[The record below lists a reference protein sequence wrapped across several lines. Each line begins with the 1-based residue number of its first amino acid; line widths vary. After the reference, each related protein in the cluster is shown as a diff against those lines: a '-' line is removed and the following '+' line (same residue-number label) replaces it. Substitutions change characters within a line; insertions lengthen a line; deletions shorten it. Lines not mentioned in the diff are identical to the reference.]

1 VGACRYDGEVAGLGL
16 KPAALVLSRVIS
28 RPTAERITLD
38 AGSKGIAAEAGSPV
52 ALVLGRVEVTT
63 TKRQFIHRY
72 FRTLIKSFL

>member
-1 VGACRYDGEVAGLGL
+1 MAGLGL

-63 TKRQFIHRY
+63 TKRLFTHRH